1 MHWQEISTQGTEAGT
16 RRKGSWSSAFHGYS
30 AKEQHPV
37 EDSKTDFSGCWAME
51 KNTAYLVLYLSDYL
65 INQAIENKGKF
76 KAVLLIFWEKGNLG
90 RDSIKY

>member
-1 MHWQEISTQGTEAGT
+1 
-16 RRKGSWSSAFHGYS
+16 
-30 AKEQHPV
+30 
-37 EDSKTDFSGCWAME
+37 ME